1 MLDRIIAY
9 LDDLHS
15 GRLDLYVQALLER
28 FQEEDHEKVIE
39 WASRTSIDGKTLL
52 QVCLDGE
59 FQVIL
64 ASFNAAFPSP

>member
-1 MLDRIIAY
+1 
-9 LDDLHS
+9 
-15 GRLDLYVQALLER
+15 VQALLER